1 MSCYNGVFWAGSG
14 HSSMQQVLEFAGN
27 HPVLVGA
34 AFVLLA
40 LIIVTELKRSGG
52 GQLSVAETVKLM
64 NAGGQLLDLRG
75 NDAYR
80 AGHILGAKNIP
91 LDELP
96 AKAGELKKSEPLIL
110 CCDTGVSSQR
120 AIAVLKKQGFEKLF
134 NLRGGIRA
142 WQQENLPLT
151 KKK

>member
-1 MSCYNGVFWAGSG
+1 
-14 HSSMQQVLEFAGN
+14 MQQVLEFAGN
-27 HPVLVGA
+27 HPLLIGA
-34 AFVLLA
+34 ALALLA
-40 LIIVTELKRSGG
+40 LIVFTELRRTGG
-52 GQLSVAETVKLM
+52 NQLSVAETVKLM

-75 NDAYR
+75 NEAFR

-91 LDELP
+91 TDELA
-96 AKAGELKKSEPLIL
+96 AKAGSLNKADALIL

-120 AIAVLKKQGFEKLF
+120 AQAVLKKQGFEKTF

-142 WQQENLPLT
+142 WQQDNLPLT

>member
-1 MSCYNGVFWAGSG
+1 
-14 HSSMQQVLEFAGN
+14 MQQVLEFAGN
-27 HPVLVGA
+27 HPVLIGA
-34 AFVLLA
+34 AFALLA
-40 LIIVTELKRSGG
+40 MIIVTELKRSGG
-52 GQLSVAETVKLM
+52 NQLSVAETVKLM

-75 NDAYR
+75 NEAFH

-91 LDELP
+91 TEELA
-96 AKAGELKKSEPLIL
+96 AKVGALKKDEPLIL
-110 CCDTGVSSQR
+110 CCDTGASSQR
-120 AIAVLKKQGFEKLF
+120 AVAVLKKQGFEKLF